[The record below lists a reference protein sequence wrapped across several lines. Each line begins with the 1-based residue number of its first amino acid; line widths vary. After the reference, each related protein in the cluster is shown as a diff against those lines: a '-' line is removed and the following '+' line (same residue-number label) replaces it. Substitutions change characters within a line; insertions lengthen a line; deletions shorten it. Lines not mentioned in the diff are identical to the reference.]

1 MTISSKTTPYNNS
14 DKEHSLTQNKKPFV
28 PNVIELKVQL
38 TKVVFLILL
47 LGILTPA
54 FSQNEVEPVSK
65 TTLQLL
71 HASDME
77 GGIEALENAPRFSSV
92 LNALKAEV
100 ENTVIIGA
108 GDSYIPGPFFAAGN
122 NQSLREV
129 LGREGS
135 GRADILML
143 NAMGFMAGALG
154 NHEFDAGT
162 GTLASLIAADRD
174 YVGTAFPFLSVN
186 LDFSLDSNLAS
197 LVVHPGQ
204 EASTIPNS
212 ITKSVVIT
220 TPSGEKIGVVGM
232 TTPRLGSLSVPGN
245 VRVAPADPNDIAAL
259 AAIVQESVNGL
270 TASGINKIILTGHL
284 QQIGLDEAMASHIED
299 VDIIISGGSNTLL
312 ADENDRLHLGD
323 IADRPYPILTQS
335 ATSEPIAIVGTD
347 GNYKYV
353 GRLVVD
359 FNAAGVLIPESIDT
373 AVSGAFIA
381 DEQGVAD
388 TGNVEPAARVIEII
402 EAVRNIVVEK
412 DGNIFGQT
420 SVYLNGNRGSI
431 RTEETNIGNVIA
443 EANLAAGKRVDPNVV
458 VSLKNGG
465 GIRAPIGVT
474 AYGKLLP
481 PPENALVGK
490 AMGQISQID
499 IENTLRFNNGLTLL
513 TLSAAELLE
522 VIEHAV
528 GASGGGT
535 TPGRFPQIAGMAFSF
550 DTSLMEG
557 SRVQSLVITDA
568 DGNRLDTIVQNG
580 EIVGD
585 ADRTF
590 RMVTITFLVDGGDSY
605 PYSNFPNTN
614 RVDLAEVMTEEE
626 SGGQATFADPGTEQ
640 DAFAEYLAANYS
652 EIPFAIT
659 DVGPE
664 NDERIQNLAFR
675 ADTLMMQGTSE
686 DAYDVSLSAG
696 LNMISLPLMPNEPY
710 TARSFMENIG
720 ATMII
725 EFDAVKQRFNG
736 WTANSTG
743 NGFSIEGGIG
753 YIINVPTPKT
763 VSFSG
768 SAWQNTTSTAAAPM
782 QPSIPK
788 TWAFVLRAHLEGIS
802 GVKFTVYN
810 GQTKVAE
817 AVEGN
822 NFHAAWADMNRQAV
836 VSVGDMLSIEVRDTN
851 GTLIRTLQHVISAA
865 DIRRAF
871 TELRLTPADLIPK
884 QTVLL
889 ANYPNPFNPETWL
902 PYQIANDTEVTIR
915 IYSSTGELVRN
926 LELGFQQA
934 GYYIGKTRAVYW
946 NGRNDLGERLA
957 SGVYFYQMNTLESTT
972 IRKMVIK
979 K

>member
-1 MTISSKTTPYNNS
+1 M
-14 DKEHSLTQNKKPFV
+14 QNQELFV
-28 PNVIELKVQL
+28 PSIIGLKTHI
-38 TKVVFLILL
+38 TKIVFSILL
-47 LGILTPA
+47 FGMLTPA
-54 FSQNEVEPVSK
+54 FSQNEEASLSK

-71 HASDME
+71 HAADME

-108 GDSYIPGPFFAAGN
+108 GDSYIPGPFFAAAN
-122 NQSLREV
+122 NGSLREV

-174 YVGTAFPFLSVN
+174 YVGTAFPFLSAN

-197 LVVHPGQ
+197 LVVDPGQ

-232 TTPRLGSLSVPGN
+232 TTPRLGSLSIPGN
-245 VRVAPADPNDIAAL
+245 VRIAPTDPNDMTAL
-259 AAIVQESVNGL
+259 AAIIQESVDAL
-270 TASGINKIILTGHL
+270 TATGINKIILTGHL
-284 QQIGLDEAMASHIED
+284 QQISLDEAIAAHIKD
-299 VDIIISGGSNTLL
+299 VDIVIAGGSNALL
-312 ADENDRLHLGD
+312 ADKTDRLHTGD

-335 ATSEPIAIVGTD
+335 ATNEPIAIVGTD
-347 GNYKYV
+347 GNYRYV

-359 FNAAGVLIPESIDT
+359 FDAAGVLIPESIDAT
-373 AVSGAFIA
+373 VSGAFVT
-381 DEQGVAD
+381 DVQGVED
-388 TGNVEPAARVIEII
+388 TGNAEPTARVVEII
-402 EAVRNIVVEK
+402 EAVRNVVVTK

-420 SVYLNGNRGSI
+420 NVYLNGNRGSV
-431 RTEETNIGNVIA
+431 RTEETNIGNLIA
-443 EANLAAGKRVDPNVV
+443 EANLATGKRADPSVV

-474 AYGKLLP
+474 IGSELIP
-481 PPENALVGK
+481 PPANALVGK
-490 AMGQISQID
+490 AVGQISQID

-528 GASGGGT
+528 AASGSGSI
-535 TPGRFPQIAGMAFSF
+535 PGRFPQIAGMAFSF
-550 DTSLMEG
+550 DTALPEG
-557 SRVQSLVITDA
+557 SRVQSLVITNA
-568 DGNRLDTIVQNG
+568 DGNPMYTIAQNG

-590 RMVTITFLVDGGDSY
+590 RMVTITFLVNGGDSY
-605 PYSNFPNTN
+605 PYANFSNTN
-614 RVDLAEVMTEEE
+614 RVDLTEVMTEED
-626 SGGQATFADPGTEQ
+626 SGGQATFAAPGTEQ
-640 DAFAEYLAANYS
+640 DALAEYLAANFS
-652 EIPFAIT
+652 EIPFAIA

-675 ADTLMMQGTSE
+675 ADSLMMQATGE
-686 DAYDVSLSAG
+686 DAYDISLSTG

-710 TARSFMENIG
+710 TARSFMEKTG
-720 ATMII
+720 ATAII
-725 EFDAVKQRFNG
+725 ELDAAAQRFIG

-743 NGFSIEGGIG
+743 NGFSVEGGMG

-763 VSFSG
+763 VSFTG

-782 QPSIPK
+782 QSSMPK
-788 TWAFVLRAHLEGIS
+788 TWAFVLRAQLEGIS
-802 GVKFTVYN
+802 GVKLTVYN
-810 GQTKVAE
+810 GYTRVAE
-817 AVEGN
+817 AVESN
-822 NFHAAWADMNRQAV
+822 SFHAAWAKMNRQTV
-836 VSVGDMLSIEVRDTN
+836 VSVGDTLTIEVRDTT
-851 GTLIRTLQHVISAA
+851 GDMIRTLQHKISAA

-871 TELRLTPADLIPK
+871 TELRLTPADLTPK
-884 QTVLL
+884 RTVLL

-902 PYQIANDTEVTIR
+902 PYQLANDAEVTIR
-915 IYSSTGELVRN
+915 IYSLAGQLVRN

-934 GYYIGKTRAVYW
+934 GYYIGKSRAAYW
-946 NGRNDLGERLA
+946 DGRNDLGERLA
-957 SGVYFYQMNTLESTT
+957 SSVYFYQLSTSESSTT
-972 IRKMVIK
+972 RKMVIRK
-979 K
+979 

>member
-1 MTISSKTTPYNNS
+1 M
-14 DKEHSLTQNKKPFV
+14 QNKESFV
-28 PNVIELKVQL
+28 PSVKGLKAHM
-38 TKVVFLILL
+38 TKIVFSILL

-54 FSQNEVEPVSK
+54 FSQNEDPALSK

-71 HASDME
+71 HAADME

-92 LNALKAEV
+92 LNALKTEV

-108 GDSYIPGPFFAAGN
+108 GDSYIPGPFFAAAN
-122 NQSLREV
+122 NGSLREV

-174 YVGTAFPFLSVN
+174 YVGTAFPFLSAN

-197 LVVHPGQ
+197 LVVDPGQ

-245 VRVAPADPNDIAAL
+245 VRVAPADPNDVAAL
-259 AAIVQESVNGL
+259 AAIIQESVDGL
-270 TASGINKIILTGHL
+270 TAAGINKIVLTGHL
-284 QQIGLDEAMASHIED
+284 QQISLDEAIAAHIKD
-299 VDIIISGGSNTLL
+299 VDIIIAGGSNTLL
-312 ADENDRLHLGD
+312 ADENDRLHPGD
-323 IADRPYPILTQS
+323 VADRPYPILTQS
-335 ATSEPIAIVGTD
+335 ATNEPIAIVGTD
-347 GNYKYV
+347 GNYRYV

-359 FNAAGVLIPESIDT
+359 FNAAGVLILESIDA
-373 AVSGAFIA
+373 AVSGAFVT

-388 TGNVEPAARVIEII
+388 TGNAEPAARVVEII
-402 EAVRNIVVEK
+402 EAVRNVVVAK

-420 SVYLNGNRGSI
+420 NVYLNGNRGSV
-431 RTEETNIGNVIA
+431 RTEETNIGNLIA
-443 EANLAAGKRVDPNVV
+443 EANLAAGKRVDPSVV
-458 VSLKNGG
+458 ASLKNGG

-474 AYGKLLP
+474 AYGELLP
-481 PPENALVGK
+481 PPANALVGK
-490 AMGQISQID
+490 VMGQISQID

-528 GASGGGT
+528 GASGGGSS
-535 TPGRFPQIAGMAFSF
+535 PGRFPQIAGMAFSF
-550 DTSLMEG
+550 DTSLPTG

-568 DGNRLDTIVQNG
+568 DGNLTDTIAQNG

-605 PYSNFPNTN
+605 PYANFPNTN
-614 RVDLAEVMTEEE
+614 RVDLAEVMTEVE
-626 SGGQATFADPGTEQ
+626 SGGHATFAAPGTEQ
-640 DAFAEYLAANYS
+640 DALAEYLAANFS
-652 EIPFAIT
+652 EVPFAIA
-659 DVGPE
+659 DVGPD

-675 ADTLMMQGTSE
+675 ADSLMMQVTSE
-686 DAYDVSLSAG
+686 NVYDISLSAG
-696 LNMISLPLMPNEPY
+696 LNMISLPLMPNEPD
-710 TARSFMENIG
+710 TARSFMEKTG

-725 EFDAVKQRFNG
+725 ELDAVAQRFIG

-743 NGFSIEGGIG
+743 NGFSIEGGMG

-763 VSFSG
+763 ISFSG
-768 SAWQNTTSTAAAPM
+768 SAWQNTTPTATAPM
-782 QPSIPK
+782 QSSIPK
-788 TWAFVLRAHLEGIS
+788 TWAFVLRAQLEDIS
-802 GVKFTVYN
+802 GVKLTVYN
-810 GQTKVAE
+810 GHTKVAE

-822 NFHAAWADMNRQAV
+822 NFHAAWADMSRQAV
-836 VSVGDMLSIEVRDTN
+836 VSVGDILTIEVRDTT
-851 GTLIRTLQHVISAA
+851 GVLIRTLRHEISAA
-865 DIRRAF
+865 DVRRAF

-884 QTVLL
+884 RTVLL

-902 PYQIANDTEVTIR
+902 PYQLANDAEVTIR

-926 LELGFQQA
+926 LDLGFQQA
-934 GYYIGKTRAVYW
+934 GYYIGKSRAAYW
-946 NGRNDLGERLA
+946 DGRNDLGEQLA
-957 SGVYFYQMNTLESTT
+957 SGVYFYQLNASESSTT
-972 IRKMVIK
+972 RKMVIRK
-979 K
+979 